1 MATATTAPPARGR
14 TEPRRQNTL
23 AGTGTL
29 IRFGLRRDRVRL
41 SLWVGGIVLMTLLI
55 NATWEE
61 NYPDREEL
69 LDIAQTLDSPA
80 MIAMV
85 GVNHAGVEGTTYGSM
100 MGQQMFWFTL
110 IAVAIMSILLIV
122 RHTRSEEEANRAEL
136 VRASVVGRHAYLT
149 SALVLVGFANVA
161 VGLLMALGL
170 GAMDVPTVDWDGSWL
185 YGAGHIVVGL
195 VFASI
200 AAIAV
205 QITGYS
211 RGAAGWGFSALGVA
225 YVLRAMGDAGE
236 NGLNWLSPIGWAQ
249 ETRVYVDNR
258 WWPLLIAIVIGG
270 VLSAV
275 AYYLSTKRDVG
286 SGLRAARLGKPAAT
300 ASLTTPVGFAVRLHR
315 GLLIGFGV
323 GMILLG
329 ASYGSILGDVETLL
343 EDVSAF
349 AELTE
354 GLAGTALEAFSAQVL
369 AIMAII
375 SSIYVVLAMQ
385 RPRAEE
391 TSGRAEPILSTAVSW
406 TRWLGSHVA
415 IASIGGLAMLVFVGI
430 GFGGAGVAA
439 AGADAA
445 FGDLLAGALVYA
457 PALWVTVGVALALM
471 AWVPRAMMLTWL
483 VVVYSFVVVYLGN
496 ILQVPD
502 WTRNLTP
509 FGHVPQVPSA
519 DFDIVPLLILTVIAA
534 GLYAF
539 GLYGFRRRD
548 LETK

>member
-1 MATATTAPPARGR
+1 MATAITAPPARHR
-14 TEPRRQNTL
+14 TEPGRQNTL

-29 IRFGLRRDRVRL
+29 VRFGLRRDRVRL
-41 SLWVGGIVLMTLLI
+41 SLWAGGIVLMTLLI

-61 NYPDREEL
+61 NYGDREEL
-69 LDIAQTLDSPA
+69 LEIAQTLDSPA

-85 GVNHAGVEGTTYGSM
+85 GVNHAGVEGTSYGSM

-110 IAVAIMSILLIV
+110 IAVAIMSILTMV
-122 RHTRSEEEANRAEL
+122 RHTRAEEEANRAEL

-149 SALVLVGFANVA
+149 SALIIVGFANVA
-161 VGLLMALGL
+161 VGLLMAVGL
-170 GAMDVPTVDWDGSWL
+170 GAMDVPTVDWAGSWL
-185 YGAGHIVVGL
+185 YGTGHIVVGL
-195 VFASI
+195 AFAGI
-200 AAIAV
+200 AAIAI

-236 NGLNWLSPIGWAQ
+236 NALNWLSPIGWAQ

-258 WWPLLIAIVIGG
+258 WWPLLIAV
-270 VLSAV
+270 VAAV
-275 AYYLSTKRDVG
+275 AFAAIGYYLSIKRDVG
-286 SGLRAARLGKPAAT
+286 AGLRAARLGKPT
-300 ASLTTPVGFAVRLHR
+300 ASDSLTTPLGFAVRLHR
-315 GLLIGFGV
+315 GLLIGFGIGV
-323 GMILLG
+323 MLLG
-329 ASYGSILGDVETLL
+329 ASYGSILGDVESLL
-343 EDVSAF
+343 EDVTAF

-354 GLAGTALEAFSAQVL
+354 GLGGTALEAFSAQVL

-385 RPRAEE
+385 RPRSEE
-391 TSGRAEPILSTAVSW
+391 TSGRAEPLLSTAVS
-406 TRWLGSHVA
+406 RSKWLSSHLA
-415 IASIGGLAMLVFVGI
+415 IASIGGLAMLLLVGI
-430 GFGGAGVAA
+430 GFAGAGVAA
-439 AGADAA
+439 AGENAV
-445 FGDLLAGALVYA
+445 FGDLLAGSLVYV
-457 PALWVTVGVALALM
+457 PALWVTAGVAVALM
-471 AWVPRAMMLTWL
+471 AWVPRATMLTWL
-483 VVVYSFVVVYLGN
+483 IVVYSFVVVYLGN
-496 ILQVPD
+496 ILQVPE

-519 DFDIVPLLILTVIAA
+519 DFDIVPLLILTAVAA